1 MSITEETHW
10 LEADLEHSKQNL
22 QEDFSQI
29 ASKLRQTRARL
40 KPTNVI
46 REKPLPLL
54 GLLFG
59 FLLGYWDVPFQDIGK
74 PLALT
79 MLTAAGK
86 QLAARAIRG

>member
-1 MSITEETHW
+1 
-10 LEADLEHSKQNL
+10 
-22 QEDFSQI
+22 
-29 ASKLRQTRARL
+29 
-40 KPTNVI
+40 VI

>member
-40 KPTNVI
+40 KQTNVI
-46 REKPLPLL
+46 REKPSPCSACCS
-54 GLLFG
+54 G
-59 FLLGYWDVPFQDIGK
+59 FCSAIGTSRSK
-74 PLALT
+74 TSAS
-79 MLTAAGK
+79 
-86 QLAARAIRG
+86 R